1 MRSSRM
7 LCVLGVVSA
16 LTAAIAHPATAQR
29 ADPDR
34 IIDFHL
40 NAEQPNVSFDGSVK
54 EGGRFRV
61 TRAGGGTYDLSMV
74 LLNASR
80 NLFAV
85 TVFRGEG
92 PGDTTTFRPL
102 ETVHATV
109 NVPAPLTSLPYMT
122 VVIEGTRAPRTSA
135 RFGAGFSLAAY
146 TRKLAAGAFDRCC
159 VTCGDV
165 TACGCAVRGDCGS
178 CCVNDC
184 CKTMPAPP
192 PDGMAAYFP
201 DRAIQDAGRRRCKE
215 VPVSERMY
223 PALYGRERIASR

>member
-1 MRSSRM
+1 MFRA
-7 LCVLGVVSA
+7 LGIASA
-16 LTAAIAHPATAQR
+16 LAAAVASAAAAQR
-29 ADPDR
+29 ADLNR

-40 NAEQPNVSFDGSVK
+40 NAERPNVSFDGSVK

-61 TRAGGGTYDLSMV
+61 SRAGSGTYALSMV

-122 VVIEGTRAPRTSA
+122 VVIEGTRAPQATVS
-135 RFGAGFSLAAY
+135 FGTGFSLAAY
-146 TRKLAAGAFDRCC
+146 SRRMAAGVFDNCC
-159 VTCGDV
+159 VTCGGI
-165 TACGCAVRGDCGS
+165 TACACAVRGDCGY

-192 PDGMAAYFP
+192 PDGLVRYFP
-201 DRAIQDAGRRRCKE
+201 DRPIQNGGRRCKE
-215 VPVSERMY
+215 VPVNERIY
-223 PALYGRERIASR
+223 PALYTAERIASR